1 MTQIALFHFPG
12 ACSSVTRNALEE
24 IGLKYDVLV
33 VNIVAGEQKAQ
44 EHLSINPKGKV
55 PALRIDDLVLSENAA
70 ILHHLNALFPQAG
83 LLPREEA
90 KLGMNRILQDLVW
103 CSATLHPMTRQ
114 VRNPMRFTTGETNS
128 VRTRGIELWQPVLK
142 SLQEHFETSSWW
154 YGENWSIIDVY
165 LHWNYTTAAGGG
177 LDLSGYPAL
186 ARHADR
192 VQSRPAFQQ
201 TSALDKE
208 TFERA
213 GIRLP
218 G

>member
-1 MTQIALFHFPG
+1 MTQITLFHFPG

-33 VNIVAGEQKAQ
+33 VNILAGEQKAP
-44 EHLSINPKGKV
+44 EYLSINPKGKV

-90 KLGMNRILQDLVW
+90 KLGMNRNLQDLVW

>member
-44 EHLSINPKGKV
+44 EYLSINPKGKV

-90 KLGMNRILQDLVW
+90 KLGTNRILQDLVW